1 MKNIFLGVITLIIVV
16 AVWASINLGVFRKVK
31 ILDQTYPEMFLVYKE
46 HIGPYHKI
54 LSTLE
59 SVEKWAIE
67 NKLDCS
73 KTFGHY
79 MDDPEIKEH
88 DRLRSHVGCW
98 LPTKFEGTL
107 PEGFLSKTLPK
118 QEYVVAEFLGSPA
131 IGPFKVYGEVK
142 DYFNTNKFQR
152 AEDVIEIYERYDID
166 QIKTYYLFKKK

>member
-73 KTFGHY
+73 KT
-79 MDDPEIKEH
+79 
-88 DRLRSHVGCW
+88 V
-98 LPTKFEGTL
+98 
-107 PEGFLSKTLPK
+107 
-118 QEYVVAEFLGSPA
+118 
-131 IGPFKVYGEVK
+131 
-142 DYFNTNKFQR
+142 
-152 AEDVIEIYERYDID
+152 
-166 QIKTYYLFKKK
+166 